1 MKIVCLGNEFIEED
15 CFAKKVGEILK
26 KGFSS
31 KDGSAGFDVVNIK
44 DSFELMGIIS
54 SGDDFVILDVVEGLD
69 EVRILKVEGLRVDA
83 IMSAHDF
90 DAGFVLGLLD
100 FAPKGV
106 PSQIQTKDELGQTLP
121 PAQVASADADKV
133 GNVRIVGIPMRGD
146 VVEVAGE
153 VLGLIEEMGTKD
165 NFGHGFHG

>member
-1 MKIVCLGNEFIEED
+1 
-15 CFAKKVGEILK
+15 
-26 KGFSS
+26 
-31 KDGSAGFDVVNIK
+31 
-44 DSFELMGIIS
+44 MGILDWIK
-54 SGDDFVILDVVEGLD
+54 GERVLYYPGCLTEGVLKGEFENYKEIFNRLGIDFVMLS
-69 EVRILKVEGLRVDA
+69 DA
-83 IMSAHDF
+83 
-90 DAGFVLGLLD
+90 
-100 FAPKGV
+100 APKGV